1 MQDFPLFST
10 LLSNIFP
17 LQLALKNLKEAGVD
31 SCAKPKNTLL
41 FQMVLR
47 SNSHDQV
54 YSNNLTTRYH
64 YHYWSMPCV
73 FSNSFCAQN
82 VFVAWKII
90 AIFSNFFRDEA
101 KVAGFSYKNV
111 GDKTKCKISH
121 TIIGWLTAM
130 ISELLTYLFTPSLS
144 SSSVIRDKL
153 GSFCEPRMRLN
164 VRASSLTL
172 S

>member
-1 MQDFPLFST
+1 MSTWTEEMQDFPLFST
-10 LLSNIFP
+10 LPSNIFP

-73 FSNSFCAQN
+73 FSNSFCVQN

-90 AIFSNFFRDEA
+90 AIFSNFFE
-101 KVAGFSYKNV
+101 
-111 GDKTKCKISH
+111 TKPKLQDY
-121 TIIGWLTAM
+121 LTKMWEIRQNARFLTR
-130 ISELLTYLFTPSLS
+130 LL
-144 SSSVIRDKL
+144 D
-153 GSFCEPRMRLN
+153 G
-164 VRASSLTL
+164 
-172 S
+172 